1 MVPTKQQIKEYK
13 MTTAIFSVQGS
24 TAKEPM
30 IYQTINNHLIGFED
44 GRLSFRRLPEGVTE
58 FTKAFSELELVDI
71 LYHLKL
77 KANRYNKSMYDNSIE
92 ELTILCEEIHAAKN
106 SGERVLASSEAKSIC
121 KPLPLVE
128 EGFTYTPVSEG
139 EKQLA
144 QAAAYNKKVFKEAA
158 EAFIKALNS
167 NDKKND

>member
-1 MVPTKQQIKEYK
+1 
-13 MTTAIFSVQGS
+13 MTTGTYYVQGS
-24 TAKEPM
+24 TSKEPM
-30 IYQTINNHLIGFED
+30 IYQTSTDHLIGFED
-44 GRLSFRRLPEGVTE
+44 GRLSFQRLPEGVTE
-58 FTKAFSELELVDI
+58 FTKAFTELELVDT

-77 KANRYNKSMYDNSIE
+77 EANRYNKSMYDHSIE
-92 ELTILCEEIHAAKN
+92 ELTILCEDIHAAKN
-106 SGERVLASSEAKSIC
+106 SGERVISPSVAKTIC
-121 KPLPLVE
+121 KLLPMLE

-139 EKQLA
+139 EKQLE